1 MPWARNELLIPFE
14 DIVTQ
19 KFEKWLAQQESTGRK
34 FTQEQKQWLGMIK
47 EHIASSVSVTLEDL
61 DLSPFNQKGGRL
73 KLYNIFGDDYQKI
86 LEELH
91 EVLISQ

>member
-1 MPWARNELLIPFE
+1 
-14 DIVTQ
+14 
-19 KFEKWLAQQESTGRK
+19 
-34 FTQEQKQWLGMIK
+34 
-47 EHIASSVSVTLEDL
+47 LEDL